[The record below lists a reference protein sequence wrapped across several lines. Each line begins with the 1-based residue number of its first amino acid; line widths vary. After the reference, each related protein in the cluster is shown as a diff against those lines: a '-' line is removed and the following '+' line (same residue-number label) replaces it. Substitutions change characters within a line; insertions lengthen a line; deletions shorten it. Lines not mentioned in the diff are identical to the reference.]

1 MTPEQKARK
10 LIDQRLEASGW
21 KVQDYREMNI
31 SAGLGVAVREFPL
44 KTGDADYMLY
54 ADMKAIGV
62 VEAKPVGHT
71 LTGVETQSGKYL
83 DGLPD
88 PLPHYHLPLPFAYES
103 TGEVTQ
109 FTNARE
115 QHARSRPVFSF
126 HRPEELIRLANQE
139 TQVRTALREM
149 PPLLTSNLW
158 RVQIGSVQNL
168 ETSLAANKPRALI
181 QMATGSGKT
190 YTAVN
195 FCYRLI
201 KYAGARRILFL
212 VDRNNLG
219 EQTLNEFQQFVS
231 PVNGY
236 KFTEEYTVQHL
247 KKNTIAPASKVCI
260 TTIQR
265 LYSMLK
271 GED

>member
-21 KVQDYREMNI
+21 KVQDYREINI

-139 TQVRTALREM
+139 HAEIAIEHGQTRASLLCHSILKQAFEGKLVPQVPYDDPAEAWIGRSQAAIKSSIQKHKGDSTDDIRQHRER
-149 PPLLTSNLW
+149 SDEGN
-158 RVQIGSVQNL
+158 S
-168 ETSLAANKPRALI
+168 
-181 QMATGSGKT
+181 
-190 YTAVN
+190 
-195 FCYRLI
+195 
-201 KYAGARRILFL
+201 
-212 VDRNNLG
+212 
-219 EQTLNEFQQFVS
+219 
-231 PVNGY
+231 
-236 KFTEEYTVQHL
+236 
-247 KKNTIAPASKVCI
+247 
-260 TTIQR
+260 
-265 LYSMLK
+265 
-271 GED
+271 